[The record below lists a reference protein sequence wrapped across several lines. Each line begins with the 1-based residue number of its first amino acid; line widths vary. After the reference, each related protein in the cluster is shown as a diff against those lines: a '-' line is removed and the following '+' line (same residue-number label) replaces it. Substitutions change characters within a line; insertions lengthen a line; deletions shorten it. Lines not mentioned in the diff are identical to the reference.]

1 MRCIRFGICFI
12 SSYSNGLKLDEE
24 EKMVNTHKKIIEKYW
39 KAANDRDWV
48 IFESLLHEDIV
59 YEIPQTRERI
69 RGRAAFSEFNA
80 TYPGDWTL
88 KIVRLVVDESQA
100 VSQIVFRVND
110 EEQSGISFFEF
121 KNGLIHRIVEFWPT
135 PYDPPV
141 RQSNSIEQ
149 Y

>member
-1 MRCIRFGICFI
+1 MANI
-12 SSYSNGLKLDEE
+12 
-24 EKMVNTHKKIIEKYW
+24 HKIIIEEYW

-48 IFESLLHEDIV
+48 TFESLLHEDIV

-69 RGRAAFSEFNA
+69 RGRVAFREFNA

-88 KIVRLVVDESQA
+88 KIVSLVADEFQA

-110 EEQSGISFFEF
+110 EEQSAISFFGF
-121 KNGLIHRIVEFWPT
+121 KNALINRIVEFWPE
-135 PYDPPV
+135 PYDPPA
-141 RQSNSIEQ
+141 RQTDSIER